1 MYGGYTKLEDAMAVI
16 VIAAIALLPLSV
28 STQSTLAQQKLT
40 DSLSMTVNLQTHE
53 NEFLANQGYFQV
65 NTLEMNATKD
75 SKLCPSGDCQY
86 SIENADFSPNTI
98 SGGYVFQGLLK
109 VSVTAADGTINSRF
123 YPMRADLDKTASQ
136 DKEGQTTETLNGSIK
151 FGKNIFS
158 PDFEYKVVNGT
169 LLVDP
174 SAPVLTLQGVK

>member
-1 MYGGYTKLEDAMAVI
+1 
-16 VIAAIALLPLSV
+16 
-28 STQSTLAQQKLT
+28 
-40 DSLSMTVNLQTHE
+40 MTVNLQTHE
-53 NEFLANQGYFQV
+53 NEILSNQGYFQV
-65 NTLEMNATKD
+65 NTLDMNATKG

-136 DKEGQTTETLNGSIK
+136 EKEGQTTETLNGSIK

-158 PDFEYKVVNGT
+158 PDFEYKVIDGT

-174 SAPVLTLQGVK
+174 SAPVLTLQGVKS